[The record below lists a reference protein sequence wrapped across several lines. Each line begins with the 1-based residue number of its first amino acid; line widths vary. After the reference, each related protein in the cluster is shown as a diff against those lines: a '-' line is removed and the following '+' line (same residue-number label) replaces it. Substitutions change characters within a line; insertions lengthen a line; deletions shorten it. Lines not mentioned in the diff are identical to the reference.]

1 MKKKNQTIF
10 KILKHKKCR
19 RTIRGNVFS
28 YSINSLKIQVPSV
41 IGKMIN
47 DLVAKRADHMLRQ
60 LIIVHKDK
68 IHTNFGD

>member
-1 MKKKNQTIF
+1 MTKKNETIF

-28 YSINSLKIQVPSV
+28 YSINSLKIKVPSV
-41 IGKMIN
+41 IGNMIN
-47 DLVAKRADHMLRQ
+47 DLVGKKAYHMLRQ
-60 LIIVHKDK
+60 LIVVHKDK